1 MLPSI
6 LHARIFN
13 MINAATL
20 YSYSHK
26 TAKNDTKK
34 KIAFIC
40 SLHLWI
46 QKYAT
51 IRSNSHYDH
60 NGSIVY
66 MR

>member
-34 KIAFIC
+34 KKHRIHLLA
-40 SLHLWI
+40 SLVD
-46 QKYAT
+46 T
-51 IRSNSHYDH
+51 EIRHH
-60 NGSIVY
+60 TLKFPL
-66 MR
+66 